1 MFPTLIL
8 ESDRC
13 LEDFEKV
20 DRTDGWMANGR
31 RLIRLDGQ
39 DASNL

>member
-20 DRTDGWMANGR
+20 DRTDGWMASER
-31 RLIRLDGQ
+31 RLVSLDDE